1 MPGATVVAGSASVE
15 EHGADSFQEDR
26 WAAVVGAGKVLVV
39 QIPVLADHKTV
50 LEAHTQEAA
59 DLRDS
64 CRNQAQPQAVRESH
78 GRHQEH

>member
-15 EHGADSFQEDR
+15 DAADSFPEDR
-26 WAAVVGAGKVLVV
+26 WAAVVGAGKVLEV

-78 GRHQEH
+78 GLHQEH

>member
-15 EHGADSFQEDR
+15 DAAGSFPEDR
-26 WAAVVGAGKVLVV
+26 WAAVVGAGKVLEV

-78 GRHQEH
+78 GLHQEH